1 MGALKTTVLALL
13 LIFTIHLTKGQ
24 SKREIVNL
32 ELQAKEHFENFEFAK
47 ALQMYL
53 MLDRYIPHSPSY
65 MYHIGVCYLDM
76 YDSERALPYLMSC
89 AKEPETLSNS
99 LNYYLAKAFHL
110 EHKFDGAVNY
120 YKKYLQ
126 GFPNIEKNP
135 AVQDEINREIE
146 TCIYGKSLFD
156 NPLDVKI
163 ENLGTPVNS
172 KFPEYGAIL
181 SADEETI
188 IFTSDRPNTTGGH
201 IYQLDGS
208 YFEDI
213 YISHKTKTGWTE
225 PVSISN
231 NINTWHHDA
240 SVALSHDGHQL
251 LFYRYATD
259 NIMHHTSGELYISE
273 FKNGIWNIPVHLPHP
288 INSKSW
294 ESSACFSPNDNEIY
308 FTSDRKGGLGGTDIY
323 KTRKL
328 NDGTWTEPENLGPEI
343 NTPFNEDSPYLHPD
357 KNTLYFSSNGHR
369 TMGGYDIFVSEQ
381 NMETGVWTKPKNLGY
396 PINTAGDDL
405 NFTVST
411 DGRTIYFSDHRHD
424 SYGDKDIYKAT
435 IYDKQADL
443 MVVKGVITDSL
454 TLVNLEAKITVR
466 KDHQDAIESIFNSNM
481 LTGKYVLVLNEG
493 FKYEVTFE
501 VEGHQKFVKIFD
513 TTGLKG
519 YHHKTSNVKMY
530 PIPVIKTSE

>member
-1 MGALKTTVLALL
+1 MRGIYFS
-13 LIFTIHLTKGQ
+13 LILFIVFTFSVFNTQGQ
-24 SKREIVNL
+24 SKREIINL
-32 ELQAKEHFENFEFAK
+32 ELQAKEHFENYEFAK
-47 ALQMYL
+47 SLQLYL
-53 MLDRYIPHSPSY
+53 MLDRYMPHTPSY
-65 MYHIGVCYLDM
+65 MYHIGVCFIDM

-89 AKEPETLSNS
+89 AKQPETLSNS
-99 LNYYLAKAFHL
+99 LNYYLAKTFHL
-110 EHKFDGAVNY
+110 EHQFDGAINY
-120 YKKYLQ
+120 YKKYLE
-126 GFPNIEKNP
+126 GFDDINKHPALIEEIEK
-135 AVQDEINREIE
+135 EIA
-146 TCIYGKSLFD
+146 TCLYGKSLYE

-163 ENLGTPVNS
+163 ENMGTPINS

-213 YISHKTKTGWTE
+213 YISHKSPEGWSE
-225 PVSISN
+225 PTSISN

-240 SVALSHDGHQL
+240 SVAMSHDGHQL
-251 LFYRYATD
+251 LFYRYGTD

-273 FKNGIWNIPVHLPHP
+273 FKNGVWNDPEQLPHP
-288 INSKSW
+288 INSRNW

-308 FTSDRKGGLGGTDIY
+308 FTSDRKGGFGGTDIY

-343 NTPFNEDSPYLHPD
+343 NTPYNEDSPYLHPD
-357 KNTLYFSSNGHR
+357 KYTLYFSSNGHQ
-369 TMGGYDIFVSEQ
+369 TMGGYDILVSER
-381 NMETGVWTKPKNLGY
+381 NSETKTWSKPENLGY

-435 IYDKQADL
+435 IYSKEADL
-443 MVVKGVITDSL
+443 MVIRGTVTDSL
-454 TLVNLEAKITVR
+454 TNNNMEAIITVR
-466 KDHQDAIESIFNSNM
+466 KDHDSAIESIFNSNA

-501 VEGHQKFVKIFD
+501 VPNHQKYVKIFD
-513 TTGLKG
+513 TTGLSG
-519 YHHKTSNVKMY
+519 YHEKTFYIKMY
-530 PIPVIKTSE
+530 PIEVIKH